1 MEDGR
6 SPGRPRISMKM
17 GTFEKRFVNASAHSR
32 QVAEQAVRRLRH
44 VPLHAGWSYLDIGC
58 GNGLATLH
66 VADTFGLRAVG
77 VDVDP
82 AQIELARRAAGDRA
96 DVSFVTASA
105 TQLPF
110 ETGRFDIVSSNKT
123 MHHVPD
129 WWLALDEITR
139 VVARDRFIVF
149 ADLNVPSALAPV
161 LQLTVG
167 HVAGVFTRPDLDRCF
182 SGLRGVHRNAGW
194 LHYEAVFA
202 KP

>member
-1 MEDGR
+1 
-6 SPGRPRISMKM
+6 M
-17 GTFEKRFVNASAHSR
+17 GTFEKRFVNAGAHSR
-32 QVAEQAVRRLRH
+32 HVAEQAVGRLRR

-66 VADTFGLRAVG
+66 VADALGLRAVG

-82 AQIELARRAAGDRA
+82 AQLELARGAARNRT
-96 DVSFVTASA
+96 DVSFLTASA

-110 ETGRFDIVSSNKT
+110 DTTRFDIVSTNKT

-129 WWLALDEITR
+129 WWLALDEIKR
-139 VVARDRFIVF
+139 VVAPGGYVVF
-149 ADLNVPSALAPV
+149 ADLNVPSALAP
-161 LQLTVG
+161 LLRLTVG
-167 HVAGVFTRPDLDRCF
+167 RVAGVFTRRDLDRCF
-182 SGLRGVHRNAGW
+182 SGLRGVHRNTGW